1 VPEEPTLFDTAP
13 KHPGIILRKMLSAK
27 GWTQDELAA
36 VTGRSRQTINELISG
51 KVGVTPEMAI
61 ALAAAFGNDAAEWM
75 NWDSAY
81 RLSIAESDSHVVQ
94 QKAYLY
100 GVAPVREMQKR
111 GWIKDVKDLPELE
124 AELKIFFNTDSLDKP
139 FLFPVS
145 GYRAESLGH
154 LNTAERAWC
163 FRARHLAGAL
173 RVSSPFDASHSD
185 KLIREMRTLAAYPQ
199 EARRAPQLLASYGI
213 RLVVVEPLASAK
225 IDGAAF
231 WIDRHAPV
239 IAVTIRYD
247 RMDCFWFTIMHE
259 FAHIRNN
266 DMLAVDIDLVG
277 DKSTPIQTQ
286 EAQELRASAEA
297 SAALIPSDELDSF
310 IRRVGPLYSKTRII
324 QFAHRMKIHPSI
336 IVGQLQHR
344 KEIKFTHHHQLLPKM
359 RSIVTEAAL
368 TDGYGKIVNSEII
381 VGG

>member
-1 VPEEPTLFDTAP
+1 MAEELTLFDNAL
-13 KHPGIILRKMLSAK
+13 KHPGIILRRMLSEK

-61 ALAAAFGNDAAEWM
+61 ALSAALGNDPAEWM

-81 RLSIAESDSHVVQ
+81 RLSIAESDSHIVQ
-94 QKAYLY
+94 QKAHLY
-100 GVAPVREMQKR
+100 GIAPVREMQKR
-111 GWIKDVKDLPELE
+111 GWIKEAKDLPDLE
-124 AELKIFFNTDSLDKP
+124 AELRGFFGTDSLDKP

-145 GYRAESLGH
+145 GYRAENLGH
-154 LNTAERAWC
+154 LNLAERAWC
-163 FRARHLAGAL
+163 FRARHLATAL
-173 RVSSPFDASHSD
+173 RISTSFNVADAD

-199 EARRAPQLLASYGI
+199 EARRAPQLLANYGI
-213 RLVVVEPLASAK
+213 RLVVVEPLTSAK

-231 WIDRHAPV
+231 WLNQHSPV

-259 FAHIRNN
+259 FAHIHNN
-266 DMLAVDIDLVG
+266 DMLSVDIDLVG
-277 DKSTPIQTQ
+277 DKSTAIQTQ
-286 EAQELRASAEA
+286 EAQEMRASAEA
-297 SAALIPSDELDSF
+297 SAALIPPQELDSF

-344 KEIKFTHHHQLLPKM
+344 KEIRFIHHHQLLPKM